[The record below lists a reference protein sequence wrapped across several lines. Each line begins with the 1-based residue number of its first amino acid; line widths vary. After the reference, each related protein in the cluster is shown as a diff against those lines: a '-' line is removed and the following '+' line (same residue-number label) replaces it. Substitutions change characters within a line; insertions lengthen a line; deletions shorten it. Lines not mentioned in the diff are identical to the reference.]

1 MLLSF
6 YPMEK
11 RTFASYMPLGWRK
24 IDVEEILNEH
34 AFTALKQE
42 ELDICLAIAHDM
54 EAFAQAYDAKNP
66 EHQNYLEQ
74 FERFCQEKIM
84 DSGLEISTRWLL
96 VVLKNNYRHN
106 LEIAI
111 NHSSLKDCTQYC
123 VNKIRK
129 KYAKIMDYIKF

>member
-1 MLLSF
+1 
-6 YPMEK
+6 
-11 RTFASYMPLGWRK
+11 MPLGWRK
-24 IDVEEILNEH
+24 IDVEESLHEH
-34 AFTALKQE
+34 SFIELKQE
-42 ELDICLAIAHDM
+42 EIDICVEIAREM
-54 EAFAQAYDAKNP
+54 EDFAQVYDAKNP

-74 FERFCQEKIM
+74 FEFCCKKKMM

-111 NHSSLKDCTQYC
+111 NHSSLKNCIQYC

-129 KYAKIMDYIKF
+129 KYAKIMDYIK

>member
-6 YPMEK
+6 YSMEK

-24 IDVEEILNEH
+24 IDVENTLHEH
-34 AFTALKQE
+34 SFLELKQNE
-42 ELDICLAIAHDM
+42 IDICLAIAREM

-74 FERFCQEKIM
+74 FELFCEKKIM
-84 DSGLEISTRWLL
+84 DSDLEISTRWLL
-96 VVLKNNYRHN
+96 VVLKNDYRHN

-129 KYAKIMDYIKF
+129 KYAKIMDYIK

>member
-1 MLLSF
+1 
-6 YPMEK
+6 MEK

-24 IDVEEILNEH
+24 IDVEESLHEH
-34 AFTALKQE
+34 SFIELKQE
-42 ELDICLAIAHDM
+42 EIDICVEIAREM
-54 EAFAQAYDAKNP
+54 EDFAQAYDAKNP

-74 FERFCQEKIM
+74 FELFCEKKIM
-84 DSGLEISTRWLL
+84 DSDLEISTRWLL
-96 VVLKNNYRHN
+96 VVLKNDYRHN

-129 KYAKIMDYIKF
+129 KYAKIIDYIK

>member
-1 MLLSF
+1 MA
-6 YPMEK
+6 K

-24 IDVEEILNEH
+24 IDVEESLHEH
-34 AFTALKQE
+34 SFIELKQE
-42 ELDICLAIAHDM
+42 EIDICVEIAREM
-54 EAFAQAYDAKNP
+54 EDFAQAYNAKNP

-74 FERFCQEKIM
+74 FELFCKKKMM

-129 KYAKIMDYIKF
+129 KYAKIIDYIK

>member
-1 MLLSF
+1 
-6 YPMEK
+6 MEK

-24 IDVEEILNEH
+24 IDVEEFLHEH
-34 AFTALKQE
+34 SFIELKQE
-42 ELDICLAIAHDM
+42 EIDICVEIAREM
-54 EAFAQAYDAKNP
+54 EDFAQAYDAKNP

-74 FERFCQEKIM
+74 FEFFCEKKMM

-96 VVLKNNYRHN
+96 VVLKNDYRHN

-129 KYAKIMDYIKF
+129 KYAKIMDYIK

>member
-1 MLLSF
+1 
-6 YPMEK
+6 MEK
-11 RTFASYMPLGWRK
+11 HTFASYMPLGWRK
-24 IDVEEILNEH
+24 IDVEEPLHEH
-34 AFTALKQE
+34 SFIELKQE
-42 ELDICLAIAHDM
+42 EIDICVEIAREMKDV
-54 EAFAQAYDAKNP
+54 EQAYDAKNP

-74 FERFCQEKIM
+74 FELFCKKKIM